1 MLSLEQLKSLKA
13 RNFTFVGMAAIN
25 AAIAEAEAQQAAQG
39 VPGADL
45 AAQRAAIII
54 AENNAPALIAAENAL
69 KEAERLLKVVADA
82 QIAEI
87 AAQDAAQDAAALNLA
102 VPDALPPDGL
112 ESAQDAA
119 QMAEEIAEDERIMDQ
134 HFSDQTDTVSDPEA
148 VE

>member
-69 KEAERLLKVVADA
+69 REAERLLKVEADA
-82 QIAEI
+82 QLAEI

-102 VPDALPPDGL
+102 VPDALTQEGA
-112 ESAQDAA
+112 ETAQDA
-119 QMAEEIAEDERIMDQ
+119 QIIEQGETD
-134 HFSDQTDTVSDPEA
+134 TDTVSDPEA

>member
-69 KEAERLLKVVADA
+69 REAERLLKVEADA
-82 QIAEI
+82 QLAEI

-102 VPDALPPDGL
+102 VPDALTQEGA
-112 ESAQDAA
+112 ETAQDA
-119 QMAEEIAEDERIMDQ
+119 QIIEQGEVD
-134 HFSDQTDTVSDPEA
+134 TDTVSDPEGMQ
-148 VE
+148 

>member
-54 AENNAPALIAAENAL
+54 AENNVPALIAAENAL
-69 KEAERLLKVVADA
+69 KEAERLLKVESDA

-87 AAQDAAQDAAALNLA
+87 AAQDAAQDAAALNLE
-102 VPDALPPDGL
+102 VPEGMSPDAV
-112 ESAQDAA
+112 ETAQDA
-119 QMAEEIAEDERIMDQ
+119 QIIEQGEVD
-134 HFSDQTDTVSDPEA
+134 TDTVSDPEGMQ
-148 VE
+148 

>member
-54 AENNAPALIAAENAL
+54 AENNAPALLAAERAL
-69 KEAERLLKVVADA
+69 KEAERLLKVESDA

-102 VPDALPPDGL
+102 VPDALPPDAV
-112 ESAQDAA
+112 ETAQDA
-119 QMAEEIAEDERIMDQ
+119 QIIEQGETD
-134 HFSDQTDTVSDPEA
+134 TDTVSDPEA

>member
-69 KEAERLLKVVADA
+69 KEAERLLKVESDA

-102 VPDALPPDGL
+102 VPDALTQEGA
-112 ESAQDAA
+112 ETAQDA
-119 QMAEEIAEDERIMDQ
+119 QIIEQGEVD
-134 HFSDQTDTVSDPEA
+134 TDTVSDPEGMQ
-148 VE
+148 

>member
-69 KEAERLLKVVADA
+69 KEAERLLKVESDA

-87 AAQDAAQDAAALNLA
+87 AAQDAAQDAAALNLE
-102 VPDALPPDGL
+102 VPEGMSPDAV
-112 ESAQDAA
+112 ETAQDA
-119 QMAEEIAEDERIMDQ
+119 QIIEQGEVD
-134 HFSDQTDTVSDPEA
+134 TDTVSDPEGMQ
-148 VE
+148 

>member
-69 KEAERLLKVVADA
+69 KEAERLLKVESDA

-102 VPDALPPDGL
+102 VPDALTQEGA
-112 ESAQDAA
+112 ETAQDA
-119 QMAEEIAEDERIMDQ
+119 QIIEQGETD
-134 HFSDQTDTVSDPEA
+134 TDTVSDPEA

>member
-45 AAQRAAIII
+45 AAQRAALII
-54 AENNAPALIAAENAL
+54 AENNAPALIAAEKAL
-69 KEAERLLKVVADA
+69 LEAERLLKVESDA
-82 QIAEI
+82 QLAEI
-87 AAQDAAQDAAALNLA
+87 AAQDAAQDAAALNLE
-102 VPDALPPDGL
+102 VPEGMSPDAV
-112 ESAQDAA
+112 ETAQDA
-119 QMAEEIAEDERIMDQ
+119 QIIEQGETD
-134 HFSDQTDTVSDPEA
+134 TDTVSDPEA

>member
-69 KEAERLLKVVADA
+69 REAERLLKVEADA

-102 VPDALPPDGL
+102 VPDGLPPDGL
-112 ESAQDAA
+112 ESAQDA
-119 QMAEEIAEDERIMDQ
+119 QIIAEGEVD
-134 HFSDQTDTVSDPEA
+134 TDTVSDPDGMQ
-148 VE
+148 